1 MKTCPN
7 CGAKMK
13 ADVNFCTNCGTDL
26 RKVPVD
32 AEVAKQQAAS
42 GQREQ
47 QMTEPAS
54 ETRESRARQRS
65 NPQNNNYNHQNGTYA
80 GQNGNNGNPNNQQYQ
95 YNGRPRE
102 TTGER
107 FTQAIQNFDA
117 HNMWEWFVNSWK
129 HPFAEQN
136 GERWYGWVTLL
147 VEDFLIG
154 LGLYIGEQR
163 VSGAADSAFG
173 TNLMGDSAHFTF
185 GTMIEIILFLLLIEA
200 SWIFAAD
207 LAYKVIYGRSRDFVQ
222 ITNHIVQTSNL
233 SAIFVVVYFLFMALM
248 GPAGM
253 IVSLTMLWLSAI
265 FFGMAC
271 TVVVIGDPNPVH
283 DKFYGYLMLL
293 ALQFITAVIL
303 VVIIGSTI
311 ASQIGSSLPLPGL

>member
-26 RKVPVD
+26 RNVPVD
-32 AEVAKQQAAS
+32 SEEQQPAS
-42 GQREQ
+42 SQREQ
-47 QMTEPAS
+47 QRTNP
-54 ETRESRARQRS
+54 QDS
-65 NPQNNNYNHQNGTYA
+65 NAPGQNNNYGS
-80 GQNGNNGNPNNQQYQ
+80 PNNRQQYTTQ
-95 YNGRPRE
+95 QRE
-102 TTGER
+102 TTGQR

-147 VEDFLIG
+147 AEDILIG
-154 LGLYIGEQR
+154 LGLFIGEQR
-163 VSGAADSAFG
+163 VSGAADYWYG
-173 TNLMGDSAHFTF
+173 TDWMGDSANFTF

-200 SWIFAAD
+200 AWILAAD
-207 LAYKVIYGRSRDFVQ
+207 LTYKVIYGRSKDFVEV
-222 ITNHIVQTSNL
+222 TNHIVQTSNL
-233 SAIFVVVYFLFMALM
+233 SAIFIVVYFLFMVLM
-248 GPAGM
+248 GPAGI

-271 TVVVIGDPNPVH
+271 TVVVIGDDHPVH
-283 DKFYGYLMLL
+283 DKFYGYLMLI
-293 ALQFITAVIL
+293 ALQFITTLIL
-303 VVIIGSTI
+303 GAIIGSTI
-311 ASQIGSSLPLPGL
+311 ASQIGSSIPL